1 MPDASDRQP
10 PGDGVAELRARHE
23 ALQQTAMMPGADLR
37 PLLDAALAELDGAI
51 DALGAAAAQ
60 PAGTGKDDRAAGSV
74 HAERRLLHAVFQ
86 QVPTPLFVLG
96 QDGTVRRANPAASE
110 LLGAARGYPTGK
122 PFSALV
128 DPSGRPAVR
137 SLLAAAARTEGG
149 RELDCQLLTAKGR
162 ISCALDVRPVS
173 VRGGDDWLLVAARTR
188 SARSPGSSGAGSRKA
203 PATGQP
209 AAEQAA
215 AEQAT
220 DPATAGQA
228 GPDPVVTVMTR
239 RLDLATTA
247 SRLLLENITFSES
260 VTLQRCARLLSEALG
275 AWVIVDM
282 DRGGLLRRHYVTGPD
297 KHESGQLTQTVAA
310 VNPHPGSLPA
320 QVRESGSTMLVTH
333 AEDNDILG
341 AAPGGAPLLAL
352 LGTGSVLSVPLA
364 DSEQTHGVLTLAR
377 DPARGYFSLADVGLV
392 EEIAEQVALAMTV
405 RGMLR
410 SRTETAEAL
419 QASLIPPVL
428 RAVPGVEIA
437 PAHMAPTRGRAV
449 GGDFYDVHP
458 TPAGWGVAIGDV
470 CGKGEDAASVTAVAR
485 HAIRVLAHWSADPAE
500 VLRGANEIM
509 LAEEFGS
516 RFVTAAATHLS
527 WTGRTLNA
535 VLGSAGHPGP
545 VLVRPDGR
553 AQVLA
558 GGGLPL
564 GIFPDAEPVTHELE
578 LATGDVLFF
587 CTDGL
592 TDARSPDQD
601 YFEGS
606 LADGLS
612 TLAGKPPADI
622 VSGMRR
628 LVLDFCAGVLLDDL
642 TMLVLRVGEPP
653 DG

>member
-1 MPDASDRQP
+1 MPDAPDRQP
-10 PGDGVAELRARHE
+10 PADGVAELRARHE
-23 ALQQTAMMPGADLR
+23 ALQQTATMPGADLR

-51 DALGAAAAQ
+51 DALGSAQAQ
-60 PAGTGKDDRAAGSV
+60 PAGTGPQERAAGSV

-86 QVPTPLFVLG
+86 QVPVPLFVLG
-96 QDGTVRRANPAASE
+96 QDGTVRRANPAASA

-128 DPSGRPAVR
+128 EPSGRPAVR
-137 SLLAAAARTEGG
+137 SLLAAAARSEQG
-149 RELDCQLLTAKGR
+149 RALDCQLLTARGR
-162 ISCALDVRPVS
+162 VSCALDVRPVS
-173 VRGGDDWLLVAARTR
+173 LRGGDDWLLVAARDAA
-188 SARSPGSSGAGSRKA
+188 SAP
-203 PATGQP
+203 PP
-209 AAEQAA
+209 EQA
-215 AEQAT
+215 
-220 DPATAGQA
+220 P
-228 GPDPVVTVMTR
+228 PDPVVTVMTR

-247 SRLLLENITFSES
+247 SRLLLENVTFSES

-275 AWVIVDM
+275 AWVIVDI
-282 DRGGLLRRHYVTGPD
+282 DRGGLLRRHFVTGPD
-297 KHESGQLTQTVAA
+297 KHESGPVAQTVAA
-310 VNPHPGSLPA
+310 VNPEPGSLPEA
-320 QVRESGSTMLVTH
+320 VRDSASTLLVTH
-333 AEDNDILG
+333 AEDHYILG
-341 AAPGGAPLLAL
+341 AGPDGVPLLAL
-352 LGTGSVLSVPLA
+352 LGAGSVLCVPLA
-364 DSEQTHGVLTLAR
+364 AGQQAHGVLTLAR
-377 DPARGYFSLADVGLV
+377 DPSRGYFSLADVGLV
-392 EEIAEQVALAMTV
+392 EEIAEQLALAMSV
-405 RGMLR
+405 RHMLR
-410 SRTETAEAL
+410 ARTETAEAL
-419 QASLIPPVL
+419 QASLLPPVL
-428 RAVPGVEIA
+428 RTVPGVEIA
-437 PAHMAPTRGRAV
+437 SAHMAPTQGRAV

-458 TPAGWGVAIGDV
+458 TPDGWGVAIGDV

-500 VLRGANEIM
+500 VLHGANEIM

-527 WTGRTLNA
+527 WSGRSLHA

-592 TDARSPDQD
+592 TDARSPDQA

-622 VSGMRR
+622 VSGLRR
-628 LVLDFCAGVLLDDL
+628 LVLDFCAGVLADDV

-653 DG
+653 DNQ

>member
-1 MPDASDRQP
+1 
-10 PGDGVAELRARHE
+10 
-23 ALQQTAMMPGADLR
+23 
-37 PLLDAALAELDGAI
+37 
-51 DALGAAAAQ
+51 
-60 PAGTGKDDRAAGSV
+60 
-74 HAERRLLHAVFQ
+74 
-86 QVPTPLFVLG
+86 
-96 QDGTVRRANPAASE
+96 
-110 LLGAARGYPTGK
+110 
-122 PFSALV
+122 
-128 DPSGRPAVR
+128 
-137 SLLAAAARTEGG
+137 
-149 RELDCQLLTAKGR
+149 
-162 ISCALDVRPVS
+162 
-173 VRGGDDWLLVAARTR
+173 
-188 SARSPGSSGAGSRKA
+188 
-203 PATGQP
+203 
-209 AAEQAA
+209 
-215 AEQAT
+215 
-220 DPATAGQA
+220 
-228 GPDPVVTVMTR
+228 MTR
-239 RLDLATTA
+239 RLDLATMA
-247 SRLLLENITFSES
+247 SRLLLENVTFSES

-282 DRGGLLRRHYVTGPD
+282 DRGGLLRRHFVTGPD
-297 KHESGQLTQTVAA
+297 KHESGPLTQTVAA
-310 VNPHPGSLPA
+310 VNPEPESLPA
-320 QVRESGSTMLVTH
+320 QVRDSGSTLLVTH
-333 AEDNDILG
+333 AEDNSLLG
-341 AAPGGAPLLAL
+341 VAPDGVPLLAL
-352 LGTGSVLSVPLA
+352 LGSGSLLSVPLA

-392 EEIAEQVALAMTV
+392 EEIAEQLALAMSV
-405 RGMLR
+405 RRMLR
-410 SRTETAEAL
+410 NRTETAEAL

-437 PAHMAPTRGRAV
+437 SAHMAPTRGRAV

-516 RFVTAAATHLS
+516 RFVTASTTHLS
-527 WTGRTLNA
+527 WSGGSLNA

-592 TDARSPDQD
+592 TDARSPDQA

-628 LVLDFCAGVLLDDL
+628 MVLDFCAGVLLDDL
-642 TMLVLRVGEPP
+642 TMLVLRVGERP

>member
-1 MPDASDRQP
+1 MTDVSDRQP
-10 PGDGVAELRARHE
+10 AGDGVAELRARHE
-23 ALQQTAMMPGADLR
+23 ALQQTATMPGADLR

-51 DALGAAAAQ
+51 DALGSAQAQ
-60 PAGTGKDDRAAGSV
+60 PAAGGKDERAAGSV

-86 QVPTPLFVLG
+86 QVPVPLFVLG
-96 QDGTVRRANPAASE
+96 QDGTVRRANPAASA

-149 RELDCQLLTAKGR
+149 RRLDCQLLTAKGR
-162 ISCALDVRPVS
+162 ISCVLDVRPVS
-173 VRGGDDWLLVAARTR
+173 VRGGDDSLLVAARAWPAAGAAGTNTR
-188 SARSPGSSGAGSRKA
+188 AA
-203 PATGQP
+203 PAP
-209 AAEQAA
+209 EPEQAR
-215 AEQAT
+215 
-220 DPATAGQA
+220 PGLPGAGQA
-228 GPDPVVTVMTR
+228 APDPVVTVMTR
-239 RLDLATTA
+239 RLDLATMA
-247 SRLLLENITFSES
+247 SRLLLENVTLSES

-282 DRGGLLRRHYVTGPD
+282 DRGGLLRRHFVTGPD
-297 KHESGQLTQTVAA
+297 KHESGPLTQTVAA
-310 VNPHPGSLPA
+310 VNPVPESLPA
-320 QVRESGSTMLVTH
+320 QVRDSGSTLLVTH
-333 AEDNDILG
+333 AEDNSLLG
-341 AAPGGAPLLAL
+341 TAPDGMPLLAL

-377 DPARGYFSLADVGLV
+377 DPAGGYFSLADVGLV
-392 EEIAEQVALAMTV
+392 EEIAEQLALAMSV
-405 RGMLR
+405 RRMLR

-437 PAHMAPTRGRAV
+437 SAHMAPTRGRAV

-485 HAIRVLAHWSADPAE
+485 HAIRVLAHWNADPAE

-516 RFVTAAATHLS
+516 RFVTASTTHLS
-527 WTGRTLNA
+527 WSGRSLHA

-578 LATGDVLFF
+578 LASGDVLFF

-592 TDARSPDQD
+592 TDARSPDQA

-653 DG
+653 GA

>member
-1 MPDASDRQP
+1 VPDVPDRQP
-10 PGDGVAELRARHE
+10 TGDGVAELRARHE
-23 ALQQTAMMPGADLR
+23 ALQQTATMPGADLR

-51 DALGAAAAQ
+51 DALGAAEAQ
-60 PAGTGKDDRAAGSV
+60 PAAAGQEDRAAGSV

-96 QDGTVRRANPAASE
+96 QDGTVRRANPAASA

-149 RELDCQLLTAKGR
+149 RQLDCQLLTASGR

-173 VRGGDDWLLVAARTR
+173 VRGGDDSLLVAARTR
-188 SARSPGSSGAGSRKA
+188 PAGGAGSRKA
-203 PATGQP
+203 RAAADRAAPDQAGAEQE
-209 AAEQAA
+209 AAE
-215 AEQAT
+215 
-220 DPATAGQA
+220 QA

-247 SRLLLENITFSES
+247 SRLLLENVTFSES
-260 VTLQRCARLLSEALG
+260 VTLQRCARLLSETLG

-282 DRGGLLRRHYVTGPD
+282 ERSGLLRRHYVTGPD

-310 VNPHPGSLPA
+310 VNPEPGSLPA

-341 AAPGGAPLLAL
+341 TVPGGMPLLAL
-352 LGTGSVLSVPLA
+352 LGTGSVLSVPVA

-392 EEIAEQVALAMTV
+392 EEIAEQLALAMSV
-405 RGMLR
+405 RRMLR
-410 SRTETAEAL
+410 NRTETAEAL

-428 RAVPGVEIA
+428 RAVPGVEVA
-437 PAHMAPTRGRAV
+437 SAHMAPTRGRAV

-509 LAEEFGS
+509 LAEDFGS
-516 RFVTAAATHLS
+516 RFVTASTTHLS
-527 WTGRTLNA
+527 WSGGSLNA

-592 TDARSPDQD
+592 TDARSPDQA

-628 LVLDFCAGVLLDDL
+628 MVLDFCAGVLLDDL

-653 DG
+653 DR

>member
-1 MPDASDRQP
+1 MTDVSDRQP
-10 PGDGVAELRARHE
+10 AGDGVAELRARHE
-23 ALQQTAMMPGADLR
+23 ALQQTATMPGADLR

-51 DALGAAAAQ
+51 DALGSAQAQ
-60 PAGTGKDDRAAGSV
+60 PAAGKDERAAGSV

-86 QVPTPLFVLG
+86 QVPVPLFVLG
-96 QDGTVRRANPAASE
+96 QDGTVRRANPAAGA

-128 DPSGRPAVR
+128 EPSGRPAVR

-149 RELDCQLLTAKGR
+149 RQLDCQLLTARGR
-162 ISCALDVRPVS
+162 ISCVLDVRPVS
-173 VRGGDDWLLVAARTR
+173 VRGGDDWLLVAAR
-188 SARSPGSSGAGSRKA
+188 AWPAAGAAGTKTGAA
-203 PATGQP
+203 PAP
-209 AAEQAA
+209 EPEQASP
-215 AEQAT
+215 
-220 DPATAGQA
+220 DQA
-228 GPDPVVTVMTR
+228 GADKDAPDPVVTVMTR
-239 RLDLATTA
+239 RLDLATMA
-247 SRLLLENITFSES
+247 SRLLLENVTFSES

-282 DRGGLLRRHYVTGPD
+282 DRGGLLRRHFVTGPD
-297 KHESGQLTQTVAA
+297 KQESGPLTQTMAA
-310 VNPHPGSLPA
+310 VNPEPGSLPA
-320 QVRESGSTMLVTH
+320 QVRDSGSTLLVTH
-333 AEDNDILG
+333 AEDNSLLG
-341 AAPGGAPLLAL
+341 AAPDGVPLLAL

-364 DSEQTHGVLTLAR
+364 DGEQTHGVLTLAR

-392 EEIAEQVALAMTV
+392 EEIAEQLALAMSV
-405 RGMLR
+405 RRMLR

-437 PAHMAPTRGRAV
+437 SAHMAPTRGRAV

-485 HAIRVLAHWSADPAE
+485 HAIRVLAHWNADPAE

-509 LAEEFGS
+509 LAEEIGS
-516 RFVTAAATHLS
+516 RFVTASTTHLS
-527 WTGRTLNA
+527 WSGSSLHT

-578 LATGDVLFF
+578 LASGDVLFF

-592 TDARSPDQD
+592 TDARSPDQA
-601 YFEGS
+601 YFEGT

-612 TLAGKPPADI
+612 TLAGKPAADI
-622 VSGMRR
+622 VAGMRR

-653 DG
+653 GG

>member
-1 MPDASDRQP
+1 LITNADWLRTVPDVPDRQP

-23 ALQQTAMMPGADLR
+23 ALQQTATMPGADLR

-51 DALGAAAAQ
+51 DALGTAQAQ
-60 PAGTGKDDRAAGSV
+60 PLAAGKDERAAGSV

-86 QVPTPLFVLG
+86 EVPTPLFVLG
-96 QDGTVRRANPAASE
+96 QDGTVRRANPAASA

-128 DPSGRPAVR
+128 EPSGRPAVR

-149 RELDCQLLTAKGR
+149 RQLDCQLLTGKGR
-162 ISCALDVRPVS
+162 ISCVLDVRPVTI
-173 VRGGDDWLLVAARTR
+173 RGGDDWLLVAAR
-188 SARSPGSSGAGSRKA
+188 ARPAAATGAGSTA
-203 PATGQP
+203 ASP
-209 AAEQAA
+209 AARLP

-220 DPATAGQA
+220 
-228 GPDPVVTVMTR
+228 PDPMVTVMTR

-247 SRLLLENITFSES
+247 SRLLLENVTLSES

-282 DRGGLLRRHYVTGPD
+282 DRSGLLRRHFVTGPD
-297 KHESGQLTQTVAA
+297 KHESGPLTQAVAA
-310 VNPHPGSLPA
+310 VNPEPGSLPA
-320 QVRESGSTMLVTH
+320 QVRETGSTLLVTH

-341 AAPGGAPLLAL
+341 AGPGGVPLLAL

-392 EEIAEQVALAMTV
+392 EEIAEQLALAMSV
-405 RGMLR
+405 RRMLR

-437 PAHMAPTRGRAV
+437 SAHMAPTRGRAV

-516 RFVTAAATHLS
+516 RFVTASTTHLS
-527 WTGRTLNA
+527 WSGRSLQA

-592 TDARSPDQD
+592 TDARSPEQA

-606 LADGLS
+606 LTDSLS

-653 DG
+653 GA

>member
-1 MPDASDRQP
+1 MTDVSDRQP
-10 PGDGVAELRARHE
+10 AGDGVAELRARHE
-23 ALQQTAMMPGADLR
+23 ALQQTATMPGADLR

-51 DALGAAAAQ
+51 DALGSAQAQ
-60 PAGTGKDDRAAGSV
+60 PAAGGKDERAAGSV

-86 QVPTPLFVLG
+86 QVPVPLFVLG
-96 QDGTVRRANPAASE
+96 QDGTVRRANPAASA

-149 RELDCQLLTAKGR
+149 RQLDCQLLTAKGR
-162 ISCALDVRPVS
+162 ITCVLDVRPVS
-173 VRGGDDWLLVAARTR
+173 VRGGDDSLLVAARAWPAASVAGAKTR
-188 SARSPGSSGAGSRKA
+188 AAPTPEPEQAGPDLPGAGL
-203 PATGQP
+203 
-209 AAEQAA
+209 AA
-215 AEQAT
+215 
-220 DPATAGQA
+220 
-228 GPDPVVTVMTR
+228 PDPVVTVMTR
-239 RLDLATTA
+239 RLDLATMA
-247 SRLLLENITFSES
+247 SRLLLENVTFSES

-282 DRGGLLRRHYVTGPD
+282 DRGGLLRRHFVTGPD
-297 KHESGQLTQTVAA
+297 KHESGPLTQTVAA
-310 VNPHPGSLPA
+310 VNPEPESLPA
-320 QVRESGSTMLVTH
+320 QVRDSGSTLLVTH
-333 AEDNDILG
+333 AEDNSLLG
-341 AAPGGAPLLAL
+341 TAPDGVPLLAL

-392 EEIAEQVALAMTV
+392 EEIAEQMALALSV
-405 RGMLR
+405 RRMLR

-437 PAHMAPTRGRAV
+437 SAHMAPTRGRAV

-485 HAIRVLAHWSADPAE
+485 HAIRVLAHWNADPAE

-516 RFVTAAATHLS
+516 RFVTASTTHLS
-527 WTGRTLNA
+527 WSGRSLHA

-578 LATGDVLFF
+578 LASGDVLFF

-592 TDARSPDQD
+592 TDARSPDQA

-612 TLAGKPPADI
+612 TLAGRPPADI

-653 DG
+653 GA

>member
-1 MPDASDRQP
+1 MPDVPDRQP
-10 PGDGVAELRARHE
+10 TADGVAELRARHE
-23 ALQQTAMMPGADLR
+23 ALQQTATMPGADLR

-51 DALGAAAAQ
+51 DALGTAQ
-60 PAGTGKDDRAAGSV
+60 SPPAGTGNQERAAGSV

-86 QVPTPLFVLG
+86 QVPVPLFVLG
-96 QDGTVRRANPAASE
+96 QDGTVRRANPAASA

-128 DPSGRPAVR
+128 EPSGRPAVR
-137 SLLAAAARTEGG
+137 SLLAAAARSEQG
-149 RELDCQLLTAKGR
+149 RQLDCELLTAKGR
-162 ISCALDVRPVS
+162 VSCALDVRPVS
-173 VRGGDDWLLVAARTR
+173 VRGDDDWLLVAARDAIPPAPPGAAPLDGAP
-188 SARSPGSSGAGSRKA
+188 SAEVP
-203 PATGQP
+203 
-209 AAEQAA
+209 
-215 AEQAT
+215 
-220 DPATAGQA
+220 
-228 GPDPVVTVMTR
+228 PDPMVTVMTR

-247 SRLLLENITFSES
+247 SRLLLENVTFSES

-282 DRGGLLRRHYVTGPD
+282 DRGGLLRRHFVTGPD
-297 KHESGQLTQTVAA
+297 KHESGQLAQTVAA
-310 VNPHPGSLPA
+310 VNPEPGSLPA
-320 QVRESGSTMLVTH
+320 AVRDSASTLLVTH

-341 AAPGGAPLLAL
+341 AGPGGVPLLAL
-352 LGTGSVLSVPLA
+352 LGAGSVLCVPLA
-364 DSEQTHGVLTLAR
+364 DGEQTYGVLTLAR
-377 DPARGYFSLADVGLV
+377 DPSRGYFSLADVGLV
-392 EEIAEQVALAMTV
+392 EEIAEQLALAMSV
-405 RGMLR
+405 RRMLR
-410 SRTETAEAL
+410 TRTETAEAL
-419 QASLIPPVL
+419 QASLLPPVL

-437 PAHMAPTRGRAV
+437 SAHMAPTQGRAV

-458 TPAGWGVAIGDV
+458 TPAGWGLAIGDV

-516 RFVTAAATHLS
+516 RFVTASATHLS
-527 WTGRTLNA
+527 WSGRSLHA

-592 TDARSPDQD
+592 TDARSPDQA

-622 VSGMRR
+622 VSGLRR
-628 LVLDFCAGVLLDDL
+628 LVLDFCAGVLLDDV

-653 DG
+653 DA